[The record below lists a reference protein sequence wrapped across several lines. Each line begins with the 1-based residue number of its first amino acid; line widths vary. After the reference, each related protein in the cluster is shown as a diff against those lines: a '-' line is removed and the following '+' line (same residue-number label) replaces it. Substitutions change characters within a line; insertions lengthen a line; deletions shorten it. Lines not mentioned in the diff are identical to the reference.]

1 MAVSKHNLWKR
12 KKNGLMKLVRS
23 HSEWLQER
31 RDKKMRELGSKREEN
46 TPVADS
52 QWWEKETTEKPI
64 VKTKPVVSGIETHAH
79 GDSTKRTQV
88 GKKI

>member
-23 HSEWLQER
+23 HSDWLER
-31 RDKKMRELGSKREEN
+31 RREMKTRKKRA
-46 TPVADS
+46 PVRDS
-52 QWWEKETTEKPI
+52 QWWGKETKDKPTD
-64 VKTKPVVSGIETHAH
+64 KTKPVASV
-79 GDSTKRTQV
+79 KRTQV

>member
-23 HSEWLQER
+23 HGEWLEKR
-31 RDKKMRELGSKREEN
+31 RNKKMRELGKVRNVEE
-46 TPVADS
+46 S
-52 QWWEKETTEKPI
+52 GQWWEKKENTEKPI
-64 VKTKPVVSGIETHAH
+64 VKTKPVASV
-79 GDSTKRTQV
+79 KRTQV

>member
-23 HSEWLQER
+23 HSEWLVER
-31 RDKKMRELGSKREEN
+31 RERKMRELGSKRAGD

-52 QWWEKETTEKPI
+52 QWWENETTEKPI

-79 GDSTKRTQV
+79 GSSTKRTQV

>member
-31 RDKKMRELGSKREEN
+31 RDKKMRELGRKREEN
-46 TPVADS
+46 TPVKDS
-52 QWWEKETTEKPI
+52 KWWAKKETTEKPT
-64 VKTKPVVSGIETHAH
+64 VKTKPVASV
-79 GDSTKRTQV
+79 KRTQV

>member
-23 HSEWLQER
+23 HSDWLAER
-31 RDKKMRELGSKREEN
+31 RERKMRELGSKRADI
-46 TPVADS
+46 PVVDS
-52 QWWEKETTEKPI
+52 QWWEKKETMDTPT
-64 VKTKPVVSGIETHAH
+64 VRTKPVVS
-79 GDSTKRTQV
+79 TKRTQI

>member
-23 HSEWLQER
+23 HSEWLEKR
-31 RDKKMRELGSKREEN
+31 REAKMHELGRKRAGDMPIES
-46 TPVADS
+46 S
-52 QWWEKETTEKPI
+52 QWWDKKKETTEKPI
-64 VKTKPVVSGIETHAH
+64 VKTKPVASV
-79 GDSTKRTQV
+79 KRTQV

>member
-23 HSEWLQER
+23 HSDWVQR
-31 RDKKMRELGSKREEN
+31 RREMKVRKKN
-46 TPVADS
+46 APVKDS
-52 QWWEKETTEKPI
+52 QWWDKKKETTEKPI
-64 VKTKPVVSGIETHAH
+64 VKTKPVASV
-79 GDSTKRTQV
+79 KRTQV

>member
-23 HSEWLQER
+23 HSEWLER
-31 RDKKMRELGSKREEN
+31 RREMKTRKIDVKRG
-46 TPVADS
+46 S
-52 QWWEKETTEKPI
+52 QWWDRPTR
-64 VKTKPVVSGIETHAH
+64 TKPVVSTKSVAS
-79 GDSTKRTQV
+79 STKRTQV

>member
-23 HSEWLQER
+23 HSEWLER
-31 RDKKMRELGSKREEN
+31 RRETKMRKLGSKRGE
-46 TPVADS
+46 TPVNSS
-52 QWWEKETTEKPI
+52 QWWEKETKDETV

-79 GDSTKRTQV
+79 GSSTKRTQV

>member
-23 HSEWLQER
+23 HGEWLER
-31 RDKKMRELGSKREEN
+31 RRQTKIRKIDTDRG
-46 TPVADS
+46 S
-52 QWWEKETTEKPI
+52 QWWDKPTR
-64 VKTKPVVSGIETHAH
+64 TKPVVSNKSVTS
-79 GDSTKRTQV
+79 STKRTQI

>member
-23 HSEWLQER
+23 HSDWLER
-31 RDKKMRELGSKREEN
+31 QRDTKMRKLGSKRAD
-46 TPVADS
+46 TPIKDS
-52 QWWEKETTEKPI
+52 QWWEKKTKDETV
-64 VKTKPVVSGIETHAH
+64 VKTKPVVFE
-79 GDSTKRTQV
+79 KRTQV

>member
-23 HSEWLQER
+23 HSDWLKR
-31 RDKKMRELGSKREEN
+31 RIEMKNRVINPEAPAVDNSNQIKAGSM
-46 TPVADS
+46 
-52 QWWEKETTEKPI
+52 
-64 VKTKPVVSGIETHAH
+64 TKNIMKDGIKS
-79 GDSTKRTQV
+79 STKRTQV

>member
-23 HSEWLQER
+23 HSDWLER
-31 RDKKMRELGSKREEN
+31 RLEMKTRKKNDPIKS
-46 TPVADS
+46 S
-52 QWWEKETTEKPI
+52 QWWEKDAVGKGKPTTS
-64 VKTKPVVSGIETHAH
+64 TKGPYMADTPS
-79 GDSTKRTQV
+79 STKRTQV